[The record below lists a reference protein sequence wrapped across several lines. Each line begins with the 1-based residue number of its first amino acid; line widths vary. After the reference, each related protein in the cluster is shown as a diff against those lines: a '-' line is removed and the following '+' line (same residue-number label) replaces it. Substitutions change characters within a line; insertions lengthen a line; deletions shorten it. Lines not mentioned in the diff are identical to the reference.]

1 LLGAAAN
8 IMITTRQLTKQF
20 NGKTAV
26 DHLTLEI
33 KAGEVFGLLGPNGA
47 GKTTTVRMLA
57 CLIAP
62 TSGEAVIGGYRVGKD
77 DQQIRR
83 LLGIVTES
91 PGLYERLSTWKNLE
105 IYAKL
110 YGVYNVAYQVEK
122 YVRLL
127 ELWDRRH
134 DPVETF
140 SKGMKQKVALA
151 RALIH
156 EPQVLLLD
164 EPTSGLD
171 PQMTK
176 AVRDFIEELKGEG
189 RTILLCT
196 HNLDE
201 AERLC
206 DQILVL
212 KTRAVAVDT
221 PEALRHRL
229 FGRRVILRLREVNR
243 QLMGAV
249 SSLDFVLGLRRE
261 DNQLIVELNDPENE
275 NPLLVRQLVNAGAE
289 IQFLTEEEHSLE
301 EIYLKLIEE
310 DTRQAEAKSKTVKAK
325 K

>member
-1 LLGAAAN
+1 VGD
-8 IMITTRQLTKQF
+8 
-20 NGKTAV
+20 V
-26 DHLTLEI
+26 D
-33 KAGEVFGLLGPNGA
+33 G
-47 GKTTTVRMLA
+47 
-57 CLIAP
+57 
-62 TSGEAVIGGYRVGKD
+62 
-77 DQQIRR
+77 
-83 LLGIVTES
+83 
-91 PGLYERLSTWKNLE
+91 
-105 IYAKL
+105 
-110 YGVYNVAYQVEK
+110 QVEK
-122 YVRLL
+122 YIRLL

-206 DQILVL
+206 DRILVL
-212 KTRAVAVDT
+212 KTRPVAIDT

-229 FGRRVILRLREVNR
+229 FGRRVILKLRQIDR
-243 QLMGAV
+243 PLMDAL
-249 SSLDFVLGLRRE
+249 SSLDFVLGFHRE
-261 DNQLIVELNDPENE
+261 DNQLIVELGDPESQ
-275 NPLLVRQLVNAGAE
+275 NPILVRHLVNAGAE

-310 DTRQAEAKSKTVKAK
+310 DTKQAEVKGATVKAK
-325 K
+325 RE

>member
-1 LLGAAAN
+1 
-8 IMITTRQLTKQF
+8 MITTRQLTKQF
-20 NGKTAV
+20 DGKIAV

-33 KAGEVFGLLGPNGA
+33 RAGEVFGLLGPNGA

-62 TSGEAVIGGYRVGKD
+62 TSGEAVIGGYRVGEH
-77 DQQIRR
+77 DQEIRR
-83 LLGIVTES
+83 RLGIVTES

-105 IYAKL
+105 IYAQL
-110 YGVYNVAYQVEK
+110 YGVRDVAGQMEK

-127 ELWDRRH
+127 DLWDRRH
-134 DPVETF
+134 EPVETF

-206 DQILVL
+206 DRILVL
-212 KTRAVAVDT
+212 KTRPVAVDT

-229 FGRRVILRLREVNR
+229 FGRRVILKLRQIDR
-243 QLMGAV
+243 PLMDALG
-249 SSLDFVLGLRRE
+249 SLDFVLGFHRE
-261 DNQLIVELNDPENE
+261 DNQLIIELGDPENE
-275 NPLLVRQLVNAGAE
+275 NPILVRYLVNAGAE

-310 DTRQAEAKSKTVKAK
+310 ETKHAEAKRTAVKAK
-325 K
+325 RE